1 MDNLPKFKILI
12 EDDNDVNILLNYI
25 IINNRQIKTK
35 SKNKIKK

>member
-25 IINNRQIKTK
+25 IINN
-35 SKNKIKK
+35 KKK